1 MKRLKTFAK
10 YAIWIILFWILS
22 DILIYYGV
30 NSTYKDIKNKNEIS
44 SQITIKNAEATKV
57 NGRIKGT
64 VANSE
69 DSDLSGK
76 YLKIDLYANSGNL
89 LATEYE
95 EIGNLRNNEVKSFET
110 YFKMQDVKEYTVSIV
125 DEKAEETTTGVFMT
139 EDMKNTGVLL
149 LLTYML
155 FA

>member
-1 MKRLKTFAK
+1 MSRLKTFAK

-30 NSTYKDIKNKNEIS
+30 NSTYKNLKIKNEVP
-44 SQITIKNAEATKV
+44 SQVTIKNAEATKV

-76 YLKIDLYANSGNL
+76 YLKIDLYADNGNL

-95 EIGNLRNNEVKSFET
+95 EIGNLRANEVKSFET
-110 YFKMQDVKEYTVSIV
+110 YFKMQDVKQYEVNIV
-125 DEKAEETTTGVFMT
+125 DKKTEETTSDVFMT
-139 EDMKNTGVLL
+139 EDMKKAGVLL
-149 LLTYML
+149 LLTYMI
-155 FA
+155 FF

>member
-30 NSTYKDIKNKNEIS
+30 NSTYKDIKNKNEIP
-44 SQITIKNAEATKV
+44 SQVTIKNAEATKV

-69 DSDLSGK
+69 ESDLSGK

-95 EIGNLRNNEVKSFET
+95 EIGNLRTNEVKSFET

-125 DEKAEETTTGVFMT
+125 DEKAEEATTGVFMT

>member
-1 MKRLKTFAK
+1 MSTVKQFAK
-10 YAIWIILFWILS
+10 YVIWIILFWILS

-30 NSTYKDIKNKNEIS
+30 NSTYKNLKIKNEVP
-44 SQITIKNAEATKV
+44 SQVTIKNAEATKV

-76 YLKIDLYANSGNL
+76 YLKIDLYADNGNL

-95 EIGNLRNNEVKSFET
+95 EIGNLRANEVKSFET
-110 YFKMQDVKEYTVSIV
+110 YFKMQDVKQYEVNIV
-125 DEKAEETTTGVFMT
+125 DKKTEETTSDVFMT
-139 EDMKNTGVLL
+139 EDMKKAGVLL
-149 LLTYML
+149 LLTYMI
-155 FA
+155 FF

>member
-1 MKRLKTFAK
+1 MSRLKTFAK

-30 NSTYKDIKNKNEIS
+30 NSTYKNLKIKNEIP

-64 VANSE
+64 IVNKE
-69 DSDLSGK
+69 DSDMSGK
-76 YLKIDLYANSGNL
+76 YLKIDLYSDNGNL

-95 EIGNLRNNEVKSFET
+95 EIGNLRTNEVKSFET
-110 YFKMQDVKEYTVSIV
+110 YFKMQDVKQYEVNIV
-125 DEKAEETTTGVFMT
+125 DEKTEETTSDVFMT
-139 EDMKNTGVLL
+139 EDMKKAGVLL
-149 LLTYML
+149 LLTYMI
-155 FA
+155 FF